1 MQPFYDKE
9 ETYNHYMSILRTLGV
24 TQIGVDTKFPQE
36 ENEYYIY
43 YADGKQEREEIDQE
57 DFLFL
62 LELYGVIN
70 FDPLIND
77 FFNILNEKCC
87 TLFEDDKLR
96 MVFDFNTK
104 SDYQLIKRI
113 LTKE

>member
-9 ETYNHYMSILRTLGV
+9 ETYERYMGILRTLGV
-24 TQIGVDTKFPQE
+24 NQIGVDTKFPQQ
-36 ENEYYIY
+36 ENNYYIY
-43 YADGKQEREEIDQE
+43 YADGTEKEEIDQE

-70 FDPLIND
+70 FDPLMFD
-77 FFNILNEKCC
+77 FFNILNEKCR

-104 SDYQLIKRI
+104 SDYQLIKR
-113 LTKE
+113 LLKKE